1 MPKRVAEGI
10 VTSDKMTKTRRVEIP
25 RLIRHPL
32 YGKYVRRKTVCIVHD
47 EQDESHTGDRVEI
60 VECRPIS
67 KKKRWNLIRVVEKS
81 RLVDV
86 AALRAKT
93 GKAAAA
99 VEVSA
104 APERK
109 DAERKDTVE
118 ETASSEKADADN
130 EGGTGDEPKAEQE

>member
-93 GKAAAA
+93 GKAAVKVPAT
-99 VEVSA
+99 
-104 APERK
+104 PKKK
-109 DAERKDTVE
+109 DADKIDDTVE
-118 ETASSEKADADN
+118 ETASNEKADADSG
-130 EGGTGDEPKAEQE
+130 GGTGDEPKAEQE